1 MRNLPAFI
9 ESLTKANVDFV
20 VVGGF
25 AVQLHGFVRATVDLD
40 LTLAMDD
47 DNLSRFIAV
56 ATQFGMTP
64 VNPIPLQS
72 LRDSK
77 QIDIWHKE
85 KGMIAFALQSGQY
98 QEMIVD
104 VLVRPVVTF
113 EKLKEGASVTHLFD
127 SVVQVAGIEDL
138 LVMKRVAN
146 RLKDRLDIEALERIQ
161 RGEDPYE

>member
-25 AVQLHGFVRATVDLD
+25 AVQLHGFVRATIDLD

-47 DNLSRFIAV
+47 DNLSKFIAI
-56 ATQFGMTP
+56 AMQFGMTP
-64 VNPIPLQS
+64 VNPIPLES

-77 QIDIWHKE
+77 QLDIWHKE
-85 KGMIAFALQSGQY
+85 KGMIAFALQSGQF
-98 QEMIVD
+98 QEMVVD
-104 VLVRPVVTF
+104 VLIRPVISF
-113 EKLKEGASVTHLFD
+113 ENLKAGASTTQLFN

-138 LVMKRVAN
+138 MAMKRVAN
-146 RLKDRLDIEALERIQ
+146 RLKDRLDIDALERIQ
-161 RGEDPYE
+161 LGEDPYA